1 MAIKKSHIAL
11 RCFLVVA
18 LLAATVQGRAQESLK
33 FRHFSVREGLSDG
46 HVTAIVQDSRGYL
59 WVGTRNGLNRYNGYG
74 FKVFQNDPA
83 DPNTIVGNNIQC
95 LYIDSKGNIWAGL
108 VGGQVSCYYPEQETF
123 RNYNCYF
130 SPSEADGD
138 VSAITEEGG
147 YMWVTVDRRGLVR
160 LNPESGEIVRYE
172 HNPDNPGSLSHN
184 AVTGIARG
192 SNDKL
197 WVSSWGGGL
206 DLFDPQTGTFT
217 HYRYPGATDVRYDQ
231 IKALLLD
238 REGNIW
244 LGSTYLGVFFMGTE
258 NEHWEHFPGGSPW
271 GMAGSSVLSLADGP
285 DSNIWVG
292 FSSGLSVYNKERG
305 SFSTIQT
312 DDGEYGLRSLEITS
326 LLASADG
333 TLWVGTSNG
342 LHLHN
347 PSLIQFGSVVV
358 PGEETNDDYIQALLK
373 DSRGNLWL
381 RTEEGLYFYRKLKS
395 GYSTGKLVEDNR
407 VDNVGMVLYEDSASN
422 VWIGNNGN
430 FVQRY
435 NLESG
440 KTTEIR
446 LPIRTAK
453 AFYEDSDGT
462 IWIGTELG
470 LCSYDPESG
479 EVSLPLFSSGEL
491 IFPADKAAAM
501 LRDSNGNLWVGTAGG
516 LKLYGASEKL
526 LRVYTTTDGSS
537 LVSQDITALYQDRS
551 DNIWVGTASGLE
563 KYDRATDS
571 FTLIRR
577 PGDQAGFSVMGIV
590 EDDEGDLWITSSS
603 GLIRYRPADG
613 SLYVFDEDDGLPSRV
628 FVRGAISRSTDGEI
642 LAGTVAGPI
651 RFYPESIRLGK
662 TVPLALIEDFQVSS
676 KHFVPGPGPVELS
689 YRQSTLSFQ
698 FASVDY
704 LNPGKIHYAYR
715 MTGVGDA
722 WIYTGPENRQ
732 ATFANL
738 SPGSYVF
745 EVKALDDNNNSGAPA
760 RMEIVIRPPF
770 YRTIMAYVIYALLF
784 VAAIAELIL
793 WLRRRS
799 AREVERLKAA
809 QQHEMDE
816 LKFKLFTNISHEFR
830 TSLTLIMGPLEQLRK
845 NHKGEGR
852 DLMDIMARNSE
863 RLRRLVNQLLDFRK
877 VDAGKM
883 EVHNT
888 TQDLIAF
895 LKEVFDTYKYYA
907 GEKNL
912 EYTFT
917 PEVDS
922 LVMDFDK
929 DKLDKMVYNLLS
941 NAFKYTDNGG
951 KVNLKVAMGQGEVLI
966 SVTDNGV
973 GISKEQAKDLF
984 VRFYQATDSKNIYRG
999 GSGLGLN
1006 MTHELAV
1013 LMGGSIDVESQPG
1026 EGSTFT
1032 IHLPVAVS
1040 QVVTQEEVP
1049 AAQPAPEIQEELPQP
1064 ADREKEL
1071 ILVVEDN
1078 KDMQA
1083 YIRTVIGDEYL
1094 MACASD
1100 GEEGLAM
1107 ALELMPD
1114 IVISDVMM
1122 PRMDG
1127 LQMFGHLKEDERI
1140 SHIPVIL
1147 LTAIQ
1152 DEQSIASSLKLGID
1166 DYVTKPFSP
1175 DILLARISNIL
1186 NRRSQ
1191 MWEKKMYNTN
1201 PFVVKITEIISEKIQ
1216 DSSLSLEYLAQSMNM
1231 STTQLTRKTKSLMD
1245 TTPYSL
1251 IIKLRMEQAVRYLKE
1266 GNMNISEIAYNCG
1279 YQEVS
1284 NFSRAFTRYWGESPS
1299 QYMKKLS

>member
-1 MAIKKSHIAL
+1 MLSL
-11 RCFLVVA
+11 L
-18 LLAATVQGRAQESLK
+18 LLALFFAATAVTATAQPQESLK
-33 FRHFSVREGLSDG
+33 FRHFSVRQGLSDG
-46 HVTAIVQDSRGYL
+46 HVTALAQDSRGYL
-59 WVGTRNGLNRYNGYG
+59 WVGTRNGLNRYNGYN

-83 DPNTIVGNNIQC
+83 NDNTIVGNNIQC
-95 LYIDSKGNIWAGL
+95 LYIDSVGNIWAGL
-108 VGGQVSCYYPEQETF
+108 VGGQVSCYNPKEETF

-130 SPSEADGD
+130 SQSEADGD

-160 LNPESGEIVRYE
+160 LNPENGEIVRYE
-172 HNPDNPGSLSHN
+172 HNPDNPASLSHN

-192 SNDKL
+192 PNGKL

-217 HYRYPGATDVRYDQ
+217 HYGYPGANDVRYNQ

-238 REGNIW
+238 SEGNIW

-258 NEHWEHFPGGSPW
+258 NEHWKHFPGGSDW
-271 GMAGSSVLSLADGP
+271 GMAGNSVITMAEDRQ
-285 DSNIWVG
+285 SNIWVG
-292 FSSGLSVYNKERG
+292 FASGLSVYNKEAG
-305 SFSTIQT
+305 SFSTIQIN
-312 DDGEYGLRSLEITS
+312 DGEYGLHSMEISS
-326 LLASADG
+326 LLASSDG
-333 TLWVGTSNG
+333 SLWVGTSNG
-342 LHLHN
+342 LHLYN
-347 PSLIQFGSVVV
+347 PSLIQFGCLVI
-358 PGEETNDDYIQALLK
+358 PGEGTLADYSQAILK
-373 DSRGNLWL
+373 DTKGNLWV
-381 RTEEGLYFYRKLKS
+381 RTEEGLFFYKKQKA
-395 GYSTGKLVEDNR
+395 GYSPGRLLDDAR
-407 VDNVGMVLYEDSASN
+407 VYNVGLALYEDSASN
-422 VWIGNNGN
+422 VWFGNNGS
-430 FVQRY
+430 FVQKY

-440 KTTEIR
+440 RTSEIK
-446 LPIRTAK
+446 LPIRTTK
-453 AFYEDSDGT
+453 VFYEDSDGT

-479 EVSLPLFSSGEL
+479 KVHPPLFSSGEL
-491 IFPADKAAAM
+491 IFPADKAAAV
-501 LRDSNGNLWVGTAGG
+501 LRDTNGNLWVGTEGG
-516 LKLYGASEKL
+516 LKRYGASEKL
-526 LRVYTTTDGSS
+526 IRVYTTSDGSS
-537 LVSQDITALYQDRS
+537 LGSLDITALYQDRS

-563 KYDRATDS
+563 KYDKATDS
-571 FTLIRR
+571 FILIRR

-603 GLIRYRPADG
+603 GLIRYRPAEG

-628 FVRGAISRSTDGEI
+628 FVRGAISRSSDGEI

-651 RFYPESIRLGK
+651 RFYPENIRLGK

-676 KHFVPGPGPVELS
+676 KHFVPGPGPVKLS
-689 YRQSTLSFQ
+689 HRQSTLSFQ

-715 MTGVGDA
+715 MTGVDDA

-738 SPGSYVF
+738 PPGSYVF
-745 EVKALDDNNNSGAPA
+745 EVKALDDNNNSGESA

-770 YRTIMAYVIYALLF
+770 YRTILAYIIYALLF

-793 WLRRRS
+793 WLRRRN
-799 AREVERLKAA
+799 AREIERMKAA

-816 LKFKLFTNISHEFR
+816 LKFKFFTNISHEFR
-830 TSLTLIMGPLEQLRK
+830 TSLTLIMGPLEHLRK
-845 NHKGEGR
+845 NEKADGH
-852 DLMDIMARNSE
+852 DLMEIMARSSE

-883 EVHNT
+883 EVHNS
-888 TQDLIAF
+888 TQDLIPF
-895 LKEVFDTYKYYA
+895 LKELFDTYSYYA
-907 GEKNL
+907 GEKEL
-912 EYTFT
+912 EYTFISD
-917 PEVDS
+917 VDS
-922 LVMDFDK
+922 LVFDFDK

-941 NAFKYTDNGG
+941 NAFKYTDRGG
-951 KVNLKVAMGQGEVLI
+951 KVSIHVSPGHGQVRI
-966 SVTDNGV
+966 SVTDTGV
-973 GISKEQAKDLF
+973 GISEEEAKDLF
-984 VRFYQATDSKNIYRG
+984 VRFYQATDSTRIYRG

-1013 LMGGSIDVESQPG
+1013 LMGGSIEVDSTPG
-1026 EGSTFT
+1026 KGSTFT
-1032 IHLPVAVS
+1032 INLPIVAPAAAEEPVFTP
-1040 QVVTQEEVP
+1040 QAAQEVP
-1049 AAQPAPEIQEELPQP
+1049 KDLPEP
-1064 ADREKEL
+1064 ADREKDL

-1078 KDMQA
+1078 QDMQS
-1083 YIRTVIGDEYL
+1083 YIRAVIGDEYL
-1094 MACASD
+1094 MASASD
-1100 GEEGLAM
+1100 GEEGLEM
-1107 ALELMPD
+1107 AVELMPD

-1127 LQMFGHLKEDERI
+1127 LQMFARLKADERI

-1175 DILLARISNIL
+1175 DILLARIANIL
-1186 NRRSQ
+1186 NRRAQ
-1191 MWEKKMYNTN
+1191 MWEKKVYSTN
-1201 PFVVKITEIISEKIQ
+1201 PFVVKITGLINSRIK
-1216 DSSLSLEYLAQSMNM
+1216 DSNLSLEYLAQSMNM

-1266 GNMNISEIAYNCG
+1266 GNLNISEIAYNCG

-1284 NFSRAFTRYWGESPS
+1284 NFSRAFTKFWGESPS
-1299 QYMKKLS
+1299 QYLKKL